1 MEQGIRSSRL
11 FALVLALA
19 GAPAW
24 AQGYPAKPFRLLPCG
39 GIWQPS
45 SSTSAAKARSGPKVV
60 KAAATRID

>member
-24 AQGYPAKPFRLLPCG
+24 AQGYPAKPFRLLLPYPPCG
-39 GIWQPS
+39 GIWQPR
-45 SSTSAAKARSGPKVV
+45 SSTSAAKARSGP
-60 KAAATRID
+60 RS